1 MDHVAVLFRAWQEG
15 QMGAMESTWEVDNLG
30 ATKKEPEEGIQ
41 HAAKAHRVSQ
51 HQGGCHVLSTV
62 P

>member
-1 MDHVAVLFRAWQEG
+1 
-15 QMGAMESTWEVDNLG
+15 MGAMESTWEVDNLG

-41 HAAKAHRVSQ
+41 HAAKAHRVSK